1 MPGSQDRLV
10 KAHFIRFFNP
20 PPYSFPESG
29 LVAALLV
36 ETITYLISGFQPFVF
51 FKQMSKTLYL
61 LDGMALAYRAHFAL
75 IRSPIYTSKG
85 FNSSAIF
92 GFTGTL
98 IELITKKKPSHLA
111 VVFDTSAPTARHI
124 LHPEYK
130 AHREDMPEDLA
141 AAMPHLS
148 RVAEAFGIPVLKM
161 DGYEADDIIG
171 TLSHRAE
178 ADGFDEIF
186 MVTPDKDF
194 GQLVTDKI
202 KMYRPSRQ
210 GDGAEILGVDEIKE
224 KWGIARAEQ
233 VIDML
238 GLCGD
243 VSDNIPGVPGI
254 GPKTAAKLL
263 ATYDTVQNIIDHVAE
278 LKGKQKERVRD
289 HTVQALLSKKLAT
302 IQLDVPIQANWEAL
316 RLDPPNKDK
325 LVPLFA
331 EFEFR
336 TLGKRIFGND
346 FTIQEAATDLVL
358 MSEDDEKAKVTS
370 QASTASGETQMD
382 LLPDIAFKTFAD
394 LKTDY
399 RIADSTEALHQL
411 VAALRNAGTFA
422 FDTETTGLNPRSVQ
436 LVGISFATQAHSG
449 WFVPLPS
456 ERSEAAQVLDVLRP
470 VFDDSTLT
478 KVGHNL
484 KFDLSI
490 LAEQGMDVA
499 GPCFDT
505 MLAHALIDPEQR
517 HNLDALSEDF
527 LQYTTI
533 RFSELVPDTPKGQ
546 AIDYSGVDPKAL
558 ADYAI
563 EDADVT
569 LQLWSLFKAKLKES
583 GQAKVFYDIETP
595 LLPVLVAMEREGI
608 LMDESVLVETGQSLE
623 GHIEALRNAVNQSAG
638 REFNLNSPKQLGEVL
653 FDELKLVE
661 KAKKT
666 KTGQYATNEKVLA
679 SLAPKHPIV
688 ANILEY
694 RQLAKLKSTY
704 IDALPH
710 SIDPASGRVHTHYG
724 QVQTST
730 GRLSS
735 NDPNLQNIPVRSK
748 QGREIRKA
756 FIARPGWKLLSADYS
771 QIELRI
777 LAALT
782 EDQGLLTA
790 FRQGRD
796 IHAATAAKIFDVAL
810 DEVTRE
816 QRSTAKMVN
825 FGIPYGI
832 SAFGLAQRLGTVSR
846 TEAQEII
853 NNYFEQFPGIP
864 GYMTRMQDRAK
875 AQGYVETISGR
886 RRHLRDINSSNGTI
900 RAAAERN
907 AINMPIQGTAAD
919 MIKIAMVNVQNALT
933 EKQLNT
939 RMLLQVHDELIF
951 DLDPA
956 EETIVRELVTE
967 GMKDALDLKCPIEID
982 IGIGDNWLEAH

>member
-1 MPGSQDRLV
+1 
-10 KAHFIRFFNP
+10 
-20 PPYSFPESG
+20 
-29 LVAALLV
+29 
-36 ETITYLISGFQPFVF
+36 
-51 FKQMSKTLYL
+51 MSKTLYL

-98 IELITKKKPSHLA
+98 IELITKKQPSHLA

-130 AHREDMPEDLA
+130 AQREAMPEDLA

-171 TLSHRAE
+171 TLAHRAE
-178 ADGFDEIF
+178 AEGFDEVF

-194 GQLVTDKI
+194 GQLVTEKI

-210 GDGAEILGVDEIKE
+210 GDGAEILGIDEIKQ
-224 KWGIARAEQ
+224 KWDIVRVDQ

-263 ATYDTVQNIIDHVAE
+263 AAYDNVDNIIAHVDE
-278 LKGKQKERVRD
+278 LKGKQQERVRD
-289 HTVQALLSKKLAT
+289 NAEQARLSKTLAT
-302 IQLDVPIQANWEAL
+302 IQLDVPIDADWDSL
-316 RLDPPNKDK
+316 RLDVPSQDK

-346 FTIQEAATDLVL
+346 FTIQETSSDLVL
-358 MSEDDEKAKVTS
+358 MSEDDEKTKAKQPAADS
-370 QASTASGETQMD
+370 SGDLQLD
-382 LLPDIAFKTFAD
+382 LLPAVTYTTFAD
-394 LKTDY
+394 TKSDY
-399 RIADSTEALHQL
+399 RIADSANTLKALTD
-411 VAALRNAGTFA
+411 ALRAAGSFA
-422 FDTETTGLNPRSVQ
+422 FDTETTGLNPRSVD
-436 LVGISFATQAHSG
+436 LVGISFSTKAHSG
-449 WFVPLPS
+449 WFVPVS
-456 ERSEAAQVLDVLRP
+456 SDNSAAVFDALRP
-470 VFDDSTLT
+470 IFSDNSLA
-478 KVGHNL
+478 KIGHHL

-490 LAEQGMDVA
+490 LAEQGIDVA
-499 GPCFDT
+499 GECYDT

-517 HNLDALSEDF
+517 HNLDTLSEDF

-533 RFSELVPDTPKGQ
+533 RFSELVPEIKKGQ
-546 AIDYSGVDPKAL
+546 PIDYSSVKPQAL
-558 ADYAI
+558 ANYAI

-569 LQLWSLFKAKLKES
+569 LQLWELFKVKLEES
-583 GQAKVFYDIETP
+583 GQAKVFYEIETP
-595 LLPVLVAMEREGI
+595 LLPVLVSMEREGI
-608 LMDESVLVETGQSLE
+608 LMNEATLAETGKSLE
-623 GHIEALRNAVNQSAG
+623 DHIATLRDSINVAAG
-638 REFNLNSPKQLGEVL
+638 REFNLNSPKQLGEIL
-653 FDELKLVE
+653 FDDLKLVE
-661 KAKKT
+661 KPKKT
-666 KTGQYATNEKVLA
+666 KTGQYATNEQVLS

-694 RQLAKLKSTY
+694 RQLTKLKSTY
-704 IDALPH
+704 IDALPN
-710 SIDPASGRVHTHYG
+710 SIDAASGRVHTHYG

-735 NDPNLQNIPVRSK
+735 NDPNLQNIPVRSV

-777 LAALT
+777 LAELT
-782 EDQGLLTA
+782 EDEGLLNA
-790 FRQGRD
+790 FREGRD

-853 NNYFEQFPGIP
+853 NNYFAQFPGIP
-864 GYMTRMQDRAK
+864 GYMSRMQESAK
-875 AQGYVETISGR
+875 AKGYVETITGR
-886 RRHLRDINSSNGTI
+886 RRYLQDINSKNGTI

-919 MIKIAMVNVQNALT
+919 MIKIAMVNVQTALT
-933 EKQLNT
+933 EQSLNT

-951 DLDPA
+951 DLDPS
-956 EETIVRELVTE
+956 EETAVRALVTD
-967 GMKDALDLKCPIEID
+967 GMKKALDLNCPIEID
-982 IGIGDNWLEAH
+982 IGLGDNWLEAH

>member
-1 MPGSQDRLV
+1 MP
-10 KAHFIRFFNP
+10 
-20 PPYSFPESG
+20 
-29 LVAALLV
+29 
-36 ETITYLISGFQPFVF
+36 
-51 FKQMSKTLYL
+51 KTLYL

-98 IELITKKKPSHLA
+98 IELITKKQPSHLA

-130 AHREDMPEDLA
+130 AQREAMPEDLA

-171 TLSHRAE
+171 TLAHRAE
-178 ADGFDEIF
+178 ADGFDEVF

-194 GQLVTDKI
+194 GQLVTEKI

-210 GDGAEILGVDEIKE
+210 GDGAEILGVDEIKA
-224 KWGIARAEQ
+224 KWDIIRVDQ

-263 ATYDTVQNIIDHVAE
+263 AAYDNVDNIIAHVDE
-278 LKGKQKERVRD
+278 LKGKQQERVRD
-289 HTVQALLSKKLAT
+289 NAEQARLSKTLAT
-302 IQLDVPIQANWEAL
+302 IQLDVPIDADWDNL
-316 RLDPPNKDK
+316 RLDAPSQDK

-336 TLGKRIFGND
+336 TLAKRIFGSD
-346 FTIQEAATDLVL
+346 FTIQEASSELVL
-358 MSEDDEKAKVTS
+358 MSEDDEKTKAKQPAADS
-370 QASTASGETQMD
+370 SGDLQLD
-382 LLPDIAFKTFAD
+382 LLPAVTYTTFTDTKTH
-394 LKTDY
+394 Y
-399 RIADSTEALHQL
+399 RIADSADTLQQL
-411 VAALRNAGTFA
+411 TDELRSAGSFA
-422 FDTETTGLNPRSVQ
+422 FDTETTGLNPRSVD
-436 LVGISFATQAHSG
+436 LVGISFSIKAHSG
-449 WFVPLPS
+449 WFVPVS
-456 ERSEAAQVLDVLRP
+456 KGNSATVFEALRP
-470 VFDDSTLT
+470 VFSDSNLA
-478 KVGHNL
+478 KIGHNL

-490 LAEQGMDVA
+490 LAEQGIDVA
-499 GPCFDT
+499 GECYDT

-517 HNLDALSEDF
+517 HNLDTLSEDF

-533 RFSELVPDTPKGQ
+533 RFSELVPEVKKGQ
-546 AIDYSGVDPKAL
+546 PIDYSSVKPQAL

-569 LQLWSLFKAKLKES
+569 LQLWELFKAKLEES
-583 GQAKVFYDIETP
+583 GQAKVFYEIETP

-608 LMDESVLVETGQSLE
+608 LMNEATLVDTGKSLE
-623 GHIEALRNAVNQSAG
+623 GHIETLRESINAAAG
-638 REFNLNSPKQLGEVL
+638 REFNLNSPKQLGEIL
-653 FDELKLVE
+653 FDELKLV
-661 KAKKT
+661 KKPKKT
-666 KTGQYATNEKVLA
+666 KTGQYATNEQVLS

-694 RQLAKLKSTY
+694 RQLTKLKSTY

-710 SIDPASGRVHTHYG
+710 SIDPVSGRVHTNYG

-735 NDPNLQNIPVRSK
+735 NDPNLQNIPVRSV

-782 EDQGLLTA
+782 EDAGLLNA
-790 FRQGRD
+790 FREGRD
-796 IHAATAAKIFDVAL
+796 IHAATAAKIFEVEL

-853 NNYFEQFPGIP
+853 NNYFAQFPGIP
-864 GYMTRMQDRAK
+864 GYMSRMQESAK
-875 AQGYVETISGR
+875 AKGYVETITGR
-886 RRHLRDINSSNGTI
+886 RRYLQDINSRNGTI

-919 MIKIAMVNVQNALT
+919 MIKIAMVNVQNALV
-933 EKQLNT
+933 EQGLNT

-951 DLDPA
+951 DLDPS
-956 EETIVRELVTE
+956 EEVAVRALVTE
-967 GMKDALDLKCPIEID
+967 GMKKALDLKCPIEID
-982 IGIGDNWLEAH
+982 IGLGDNWLEAH

>member
-1 MPGSQDRLV
+1 MP
-10 KAHFIRFFNP
+10 
-20 PPYSFPESG
+20 
-29 LVAALLV
+29 
-36 ETITYLISGFQPFVF
+36 
-51 FKQMSKTLYL
+51 KTLYL

-92 GFTGTL
+92 GFTATL
-98 IELITKKKPSHLA
+98 IELITKKQPSHLA

-130 AHREDMPEDLA
+130 AQREAMPEDLA
-141 AAMPHLS
+141 EAMPHLS

-171 TLSHRAE
+171 TLAHRAE
-178 ADGFDEIF
+178 ADGFDEVF

-194 GQLVTDKI
+194 GQLVTEKI

-210 GDGAEILGVDEIKE
+210 GDGAEILGVDEIKK
-224 KWGIARAEQ
+224 KWDIIRVDQ

-263 ATYDTVQNIIDHVAE
+263 AAYDNVDNIIAHVDE
-278 LKGKQKERVRD
+278 LKGKQQERVRD
-289 HTVQALLSKKLAT
+289 NAEQARLSKTLAT
-302 IQLDVPIQANWEAL
+302 IQLDVPIDADWDSL
-316 RLDPPNKDK
+316 RLDALSKDK

-336 TLGKRIFGND
+336 TLAKRIFGSE
-346 FTIQEAATDLVL
+346 FTIQEASTELVL
-358 MSEDDEKAKVTS
+358 MSEDDEKTKAK
-370 QASTASGETQMD
+370 QPASDSSGDLQLD
-382 LLPDIAFKTFAD
+382 LLPAVTFKKFAD
-394 LKTDY
+394 IKTDY
-399 RIADSTEALHQL
+399 RIANSADTLKQL
-411 VAALRNAGTFA
+411 TDELRSAGSFA
-422 FDTETTGLNPRSVQ
+422 FDTETTGLNPRSVD
-436 LVGISFATQAHSG
+436 LVGISFATKAHSG
-449 WFVPLPS
+449 WFVPVS
-456 ERSEAAQVLDVLRP
+456 SDNSATVFEALRP
-470 VFDDSTLT
+470 VFSNSNLA
-478 KVGHNL
+478 KIGHNL

-490 LAEQGMDVA
+490 LAEQGIDVA
-499 GPCFDT
+499 GKCYDT

-517 HNLDALSEDF
+517 HNLDTLSEDF

-533 RFSELVPDTPKGQ
+533 RFSELIPEVKKGQ
-546 AIDYSGVDPKAL
+546 PIDYSSVKPQAL

-569 LQLWSLFKAKLKES
+569 LQLWELFKAKLEES
-583 GQAKVFYDIETP
+583 GQAKVFYEIETP

-608 LMDESVLVETGQSLE
+608 LMNEATLVETGKSLE
-623 GHIEALRNAVNQSAG
+623 GHIETLRDSISAAAG
-638 REFNLNSPKQLGEVL
+638 REFNLNSPKQLGEIL

-661 KAKKT
+661 KPKKT
-666 KTGQYATNEKVLA
+666 KTGQYATNEQVLS

-694 RQLAKLKSTY
+694 RQLTKLKSTY
-704 IDALPH
+704 IDALPN
-710 SIDPASGRVHTHYG
+710 SIDPVSGRVHTNYG

-735 NDPNLQNIPVRSK
+735 NDPNLQNIPVRSAR
-748 QGREIRKA
+748 GREIRKA

-782 EDQGLLTA
+782 EDEGLLSA
-790 FRQGRD
+790 FREGRD
-796 IHAATAAKIFDVAL
+796 IHAATAAKIFEVAL

-853 NNYFEQFPGIP
+853 NNYFAQFPGIP
-864 GYMTRMQDRAK
+864 GYMLRMQDSAK
-875 AQGYVETISGR
+875 AKGYVETITGR
-886 RRHLRDINSSNGTI
+886 RRYLQDINSRNGTI

-919 MIKIAMVNVQNALT
+919 MIKIAMVNVQNALVAQ
-933 EKQLNT
+933 KLNT

-951 DLDPA
+951 DLDPN
-956 EETIVRELVTE
+956 EEAAVRTLVTE
-967 GMKDALDLKCPIEID
+967 GMKQALDLKCPIEID
-982 IGIGDNWLEAH
+982 IGLGKNWLEAH

>member
-1 MPGSQDRLV
+1 MP
-10 KAHFIRFFNP
+10 
-20 PPYSFPESG
+20 
-29 LVAALLV
+29 
-36 ETITYLISGFQPFVF
+36 
-51 FKQMSKTLYL
+51 KTLYL

-98 IELITKKKPSHLA
+98 IELITKKQPSHLA

-130 AHREDMPEDLA
+130 AQREAMPEDLA

-171 TLSHRAE
+171 TLAHRAE
-178 ADGFDEIF
+178 ADGFDEVF

-194 GQLVTDKI
+194 GQLVTEKI

-210 GDGAEILGVDEIKE
+210 GDGAEILGIEEIKA
-224 KWGIARAEQ
+224 KWDIIRVDQ

-263 ATYDTVQNIIDHVAE
+263 AAYDNVDNIIAHVDE
-278 LKGKQKERVRD
+278 LKGKQQERVRD
-289 HTVQALLSKKLAT
+289 NAEQARLSKTLAT
-302 IQLDVPIQANWEAL
+302 IQLDVPIDADWDNL
-316 RLDPPNKDK
+316 RLDAPSQDK

-336 TLGKRIFGND
+336 TLAKRIFGSD
-346 FTIQEAATDLVL
+346 FTIQEASSELVL
-358 MSEDDEKAKVTS
+358 MSEDDEKTQSKQPAADS
-370 QASTASGETQMD
+370 SGDLQLD
-382 LLPDIAFKTFAD
+382 LLPAVTYTTFTD
-394 LKTDY
+394 TKTDY
-399 RIADSTEALHQL
+399 RIADSADTLQQL
-411 VAALRNAGTFA
+411 TDELRSAGSFA
-422 FDTETTGLNPRSVQ
+422 FDTETTGLNPRSVD
-436 LVGISFATQAHSG
+436 LVGISFATAAQSG
-449 WFVPLPS
+449 WFVPVS
-456 ERSEAAQVLDVLRP
+456 KDNSAAVFDVLRP
-470 VFDDSTLT
+470 VFRDGSLA
-478 KVGHNL
+478 KIGHNL

-490 LAEQGMDVA
+490 LAEQGIDVA
-499 GPCFDT
+499 GHCYDT

-517 HNLDALSEDF
+517 HNLDTLSEDF

-533 RFSELVPDTPKGQ
+533 RFSELVPDVKKGQ
-546 AIDYSGVDPKAL
+546 PIDYSSVKPQAL

-569 LQLWSLFKAKLKES
+569 LQLWELFKTKLEES
-583 GQAKVFYDIETP
+583 GQAKVFYEIETP

-608 LMDESVLVETGQSLE
+608 LMNESTLAETGKSLE
-623 GHIEALRNAVNQSAG
+623 GHIETLRDSINAAAG
-638 REFNLNSPKQLGEVL
+638 HEFNLNSPKQLGEIL

-661 KAKKT
+661 KPKKT
-666 KTGQYATNEKVLA
+666 KTGQYATNEQVLS

-688 ANILEY
+688 ADILEY
-694 RQLAKLKSTY
+694 RQLTKLKSTY
-704 IDALPH
+704 IDALPN
-710 SIDPASGRVHTHYG
+710 SIDPVSGRVHTNYG

-735 NDPNLQNIPVRSK
+735 NDPNLQNIPVRSV

-782 EDQGLLTA
+782 EDAGLLNA
-790 FRQGRD
+790 FREGRD
-796 IHAATAAKIFDVAL
+796 IHAATAAKIFEVEL
-810 DEVTRE
+810 DEVSRE

-853 NNYFEQFPGIP
+853 NNYFAQFPGIP
-864 GYMTRMQDRAK
+864 GYMLRMQERAK
-875 AQGYVETISGR
+875 AKGYVETITGR
-886 RRHLRDINSSNGTI
+886 RRYLQDINSRNGTI

-919 MIKIAMVNVQNALT
+919 MIKIAMVNVQNALVA
-933 EKQLNT
+933 QSLNT

-951 DLDPA
+951 DLDPS
-956 EETIVRELVTE
+956 EEVAVRALVTE
-967 GMKDALDLKCPIEID
+967 GMKKALDLKCPIEID
-982 IGIGDNWLEAH
+982 IGLGDNWLEAH

>member
-1 MPGSQDRLV
+1 MP
-10 KAHFIRFFNP
+10 
-20 PPYSFPESG
+20 
-29 LVAALLV
+29 
-36 ETITYLISGFQPFVF
+36 
-51 FKQMSKTLYL
+51 KTLYL

-98 IELITKKKPSHLA
+98 IELITKKQPSHLA

-130 AHREDMPEDLA
+130 AQREAMPEDLA

-171 TLSHRAE
+171 TLAHRAE
-178 ADGFDEIF
+178 ADGFDEVF

-194 GQLVTDKI
+194 GQLVTEKI

-210 GDGAEILGVDEIKE
+210 GDGAEILGVDEIKA
-224 KWGIARAEQ
+224 KWDIIRVDQ

-263 ATYDTVQNIIDHVAE
+263 AAYDNVDNIIAHVDE
-278 LKGKQKERVRD
+278 LKGKQQERVRD
-289 HTVQALLSKKLAT
+289 NAEQARLSKTLAT
-302 IQLDVPIQANWEAL
+302 IQLDVPIDADWDNL
-316 RLDPPNKDK
+316 RLDAPSQDK

-336 TLGKRIFGND
+336 TLAKRIFGSD
-346 FTIQEAATDLVL
+346 FTIQEASSELVL
-358 MSEDDEKAKVTS
+358 MSEDDEKTKAKQPAADS
-370 QASTASGETQMD
+370 SGDLQLD
-382 LLPDIAFKTFAD
+382 LLPAVTYTTFTD
-394 LKTDY
+394 TKTDY
-399 RIADSTEALHQL
+399 RIADSADTLQQL
-411 VAALRNAGTFA
+411 TDELRSAGSFA
-422 FDTETTGLNPRSVQ
+422 FDTETTGLNPRSVD
-436 LVGISFATQAHSG
+436 LVGISFSIKAHSG
-449 WFVPLPS
+449 WFVPVS
-456 ERSEAAQVLDVLRP
+456 KGNSATVFEALRP
-470 VFDDSTLT
+470 VFSDSNLA
-478 KVGHNL
+478 KIGHNL

-490 LAEQGMDVA
+490 LAEQGIDVA
-499 GPCFDT
+499 GECYDT

-517 HNLDALSEDF
+517 HNLDTLSEDF

-533 RFSELVPDTPKGQ
+533 RFSELVPEVKKGQ
-546 AIDYSGVDPKAL
+546 PIDYSSVKPQAL

-569 LQLWSLFKAKLKES
+569 LQLWELFKAKLEES
-583 GQAKVFYDIETP
+583 GQAKVFYEIETP

-608 LMDESVLVETGQSLE
+608 LMNEATLVDTGKSLE
-623 GHIEALRNAVNQSAG
+623 GHIETLRESINAAAG
-638 REFNLNSPKQLGEVL
+638 REFNLNSPKQLGEIL

-661 KAKKT
+661 KPKKT
-666 KTGQYATNEKVLA
+666 KTGQYATNEQVLS

-688 ANILEY
+688 ANILGY
-694 RQLAKLKSTY
+694 RQLTKLKSTY

-710 SIDPASGRVHTHYG
+710 SIDPVSGRVHTNYG

-735 NDPNLQNIPVRSK
+735 NDPNLQNIPVRSV

-782 EDQGLLTA
+782 EDAGLLNA
-790 FRQGRD
+790 FREGRD
-796 IHAATAAKIFDVAL
+796 IHAATAAKIFEVEL

-853 NNYFEQFPGIP
+853 NNYFAQFPGIP
-864 GYMTRMQDRAK
+864 GYMSRMQESAK
-875 AQGYVETISGR
+875 AKGYVETITGR
-886 RRHLRDINSSNGTI
+886 RRYLQDINSRNGTI

-919 MIKIAMVNVQNALT
+919 MIKIAMVNVQNALV
-933 EKQLNT
+933 EQGLNT

-951 DLDPA
+951 DLDPS
-956 EETIVRELVTE
+956 EEVAVRALVTE
-967 GMKDALDLKCPIEID
+967 GMKKALDLKCPIEID
-982 IGIGDNWLEAH
+982 IGLGGNWLEAH

>member
-1 MPGSQDRLV
+1 MP
-10 KAHFIRFFNP
+10 
-20 PPYSFPESG
+20 
-29 LVAALLV
+29 
-36 ETITYLISGFQPFVF
+36 
-51 FKQMSKTLYL
+51 KTLYL

-98 IELITKKKPSHLA
+98 IELITKKQPSHLA

-130 AHREDMPEDLA
+130 AQREAMPEDLA

-171 TLSHRAE
+171 TLAHRAE
-178 ADGFDEIF
+178 ADGFDEVF

-194 GQLVTDKI
+194 GQLVTEKI

-210 GDGAEILGVDEIKE
+210 GDGAEILGVDEIKA
-224 KWGIARAEQ
+224 KWDIIRVDQ

-263 ATYDTVQNIIDHVAE
+263 AAYDNVDNIIAHVDE
-278 LKGKQKERVRD
+278 LKGKQQERVRD
-289 HTVQALLSKKLAT
+289 NAEQARLSKTLAT
-302 IQLDVPIQANWEAL
+302 IQLDVPIDADWDNL
-316 RLDPPNKDK
+316 RLDAPSQDK

-336 TLGKRIFGND
+336 TLAKRIFGSD
-346 FTIQEAATDLVL
+346 FTIQEASSELVL
-358 MSEDDEKAKVTS
+358 MSEDDEKTKAKQS
-370 QASTASGETQMD
+370 AADSSGDLQLD
-382 LLPDIAFKTFAD
+382 LLPAVTYTTFTD
-394 LKTDY
+394 TKTDY
-399 RIADSTEALHQL
+399 RIADSADTLQQL
-411 VAALRNAGTFA
+411 TDELRSAGSFA
-422 FDTETTGLNPRSVQ
+422 FDTETTGLNPRSVD
-436 LVGISFATQAHSG
+436 LVGISFSIKAHSG
-449 WFVPLPS
+449 WFVPVS
-456 ERSEAAQVLDVLRP
+456 KGNSATVFEALRP
-470 VFDDSTLT
+470 VFSDSNLA
-478 KVGHNL
+478 KIGHNL

-490 LAEQGMDVA
+490 LAEQGIDVA
-499 GPCFDT
+499 GECYDT

-517 HNLDALSEDF
+517 HNLDTLSEDF

-533 RFSELVPDTPKGQ
+533 RFSELVPEVKKGQ
-546 AIDYSGVDPKAL
+546 PIDYSSVKPQAL

-569 LQLWSLFKAKLKES
+569 LQLWELFKAKLEES
-583 GQAKVFYDIETP
+583 GQAKVFYEIETP

-608 LMDESVLVETGQSLE
+608 LMNEATLVDTGKSLE
-623 GHIEALRNAVNQSAG
+623 GHIETLRESINAAAG
-638 REFNLNSPKQLGEVL
+638 REFNLNSPKQLGEIL

-661 KAKKT
+661 KPKKT
-666 KTGQYATNEKVLA
+666 KTGQYATNEQVLS

-694 RQLAKLKSTY
+694 RQLTKLKSTY

-710 SIDPASGRVHTHYG
+710 SIDPVSGRVHTNYG

-735 NDPNLQNIPVRSK
+735 NDPNLQNIPVRSV

-782 EDQGLLTA
+782 EDAGLLNA
-790 FRQGRD
+790 FREGRD
-796 IHAATAAKIFDVAL
+796 IHAATAAKIFEVEL
-810 DEVTRE
+810 DEVSRE

-853 NNYFEQFPGIP
+853 NNYFAQFPGIP
-864 GYMTRMQDRAK
+864 GYMSRMQESAK
-875 AQGYVETISGR
+875 AKGYVETITGR
-886 RRHLRDINSSNGTI
+886 RRYLQDINSRNGTI

-919 MIKIAMVNVQNALT
+919 MIKIAMVNVQNALV
-933 EKQLNT
+933 EQGLNT

-951 DLDPA
+951 DLDPS
-956 EETIVRELVTE
+956 EEVAVRALVTE
-967 GMKDALDLKCPIEID
+967 GMKKALDLKCPIEID
-982 IGIGDNWLEAH
+982 IGLGDNWLEAH

>member
-1 MPGSQDRLV
+1 MP
-10 KAHFIRFFNP
+10 
-20 PPYSFPESG
+20 
-29 LVAALLV
+29 
-36 ETITYLISGFQPFVF
+36 
-51 FKQMSKTLYL
+51 KTLYL

-98 IELITKKKPSHLA
+98 IELITKKQPSHLA

-130 AHREDMPEDLA
+130 AQREAMPEDLA

-171 TLSHRAE
+171 TLAHRAE
-178 ADGFDEIF
+178 ADGFDEVF

-194 GQLVTDKI
+194 GQLVTEKI

-210 GDGAEILGVDEIKE
+210 GDGAEILGVDEIKA
-224 KWGIARAEQ
+224 KWDIIRVDQ

-263 ATYDTVQNIIDHVAE
+263 AAYDNVDNIITHVDE
-278 LKGKQKERVRD
+278 LKGKQQERVRD
-289 HTVQALLSKKLAT
+289 NAEQARLSKTLAT
-302 IQLDVPIQANWEAL
+302 IQLDVPIDAEWDSL
-316 RLDPPNKDK
+316 RLDPPSQDK

-336 TLGKRIFGND
+336 TLAKRIFGSD
-346 FTIQEAATDLVL
+346 FTIQEASSDLVL
-358 MSEDDEKAKVTS
+358 MSEDDEKTKAKQPAANRS
-370 QASTASGETQMD
+370 DDQQLD
-382 LLPDIAFKTFAD
+382 LLPAVTYTTFAD
-394 LKTDY
+394 TKTDY
-399 RIADSTEALHQL
+399 RIADSAETLKQL
-411 VAALRNAGTFA
+411 TDALRAAGSFA
-422 FDTETTGLNPRSVQ
+422 FDTETTGLNPRSVD
-436 LVGISFATQAHSG
+436 LVGISFSTAAHSG
-449 WFVPLPS
+449 WFVPVS
-456 ERSEAAQVLDVLRP
+456 AENSAAVFEALRP
-470 VFDDSTLT
+470 VFIDSSLP
-478 KVGHNL
+478 KIGHNL

-490 LAEQGMDVA
+490 LAEQGIDVA
-499 GPCFDT
+499 GHCYDT

-517 HNLDALSEDF
+517 HNLDTLSEDF

-533 RFSELVPDTPKGQ
+533 RFSELVPDVKKGQ
-546 AIDYSGVDPKAL
+546 PIDYSSVKPQAL

-569 LQLWSLFKAKLKES
+569 LQLWELFKAKLEES
-583 GQAKVFYDIETP
+583 GQAKVFYEIETP
-595 LLPVLVAMEREGI
+595 LLPVLVVMEREGI
-608 LMDESVLVETGQSLE
+608 LMNPATLAETGKSLE
-623 GHIEALRNAVNQSAG
+623 DHIETLRDSINAAAG
-638 REFNLNSPKQLGEVL
+638 REFNLNSPKQLGEIL

-661 KAKKT
+661 KPKKT
-666 KTGQYATNEKVLA
+666 KTGQYATNEQVLS

-694 RQLAKLKSTY
+694 RQLTKLKSTY
-704 IDALPH
+704 IDALPN
-710 SIDPASGRVHTHYG
+710 SIDPVSGRVHTNYG

-735 NDPNLQNIPVRSK
+735 NDPNLQNIPVRSV

-782 EDQGLLTA
+782 GDEGLLNA
-790 FRQGRD
+790 FREGRD
-796 IHAATAAKIFDVAL
+796 IHAATAAKIFEVGL

-853 NNYFEQFPGIP
+853 NNYFAQFPGIP
-864 GYMTRMQDRAK
+864 GYMSRMQDSAK
-875 AQGYVETISGR
+875 AKGYVETITGR
-886 RRHLRDINSSNGTI
+886 RRYLQDINSRNGTI

-919 MIKIAMVNVQNALT
+919 MIKIAMVNVQNALVA
-933 EKQLNT
+933 QNLNT

-951 DLDPA
+951 DLDPS
-956 EETIVRELVTE
+956 EETTVRALVTE
-967 GMKDALDLKCPIEID
+967 GMKKALDLKCPIEID
-982 IGIGDNWLEAH
+982 IGLGDNWLEAH

>member
-1 MPGSQDRLV
+1 MP
-10 KAHFIRFFNP
+10 
-20 PPYSFPESG
+20 
-29 LVAALLV
+29 
-36 ETITYLISGFQPFVF
+36 
-51 FKQMSKTLYL
+51 KTLYL

-98 IELITKKKPSHLA
+98 IELITKKQPSHLA

-130 AHREDMPEDLA
+130 AQREAMPEDLA

-171 TLSHRAE
+171 TLAHRAE
-178 ADGFDEIF
+178 ADGFDEVF

-194 GQLVTDKI
+194 GQLVTEKI

-210 GDGAEILGVDEIKE
+210 GDGAEILGVDEIKA
-224 KWGIARAEQ
+224 KWDIIRVDQ

-263 ATYDTVQNIIDHVAE
+263 AAYDNVDNIIAHVDE
-278 LKGKQKERVRD
+278 LKGKQQERVRD
-289 HTVQALLSKKLAT
+289 NAEQARLSKTLAT
-302 IQLDVPIQANWEAL
+302 IQLDVPIDADWDNL
-316 RLDPPNKDK
+316 RLDAPSQDK

-336 TLGKRIFGND
+336 TLAKRIFGSD
-346 FTIQEAATDLVL
+346 FTIQEASSELVL
-358 MSEDDEKAKVTS
+358 MSEDDEKTKAKQPAADS
-370 QASTASGETQMD
+370 SGDLQLD
-382 LLPDIAFKTFAD
+382 LLPAVTYTTFTDTKTH
-394 LKTDY
+394 Y
-399 RIADSTEALHQL
+399 RIADSADTLQQL
-411 VAALRNAGTFA
+411 TDELRSAGSFA
-422 FDTETTGLNPRSVQ
+422 FDTETTGLNPRSVD
-436 LVGISFATQAHSG
+436 LVGISFSIKAHSG
-449 WFVPLPS
+449 WFVPVS
-456 ERSEAAQVLDVLRP
+456 KGNSATVFEALRP
-470 VFDDSTLT
+470 VFSDSNLA
-478 KVGHNL
+478 KIGHNL

-490 LAEQGMDVA
+490 LAEQGIDVA
-499 GPCFDT
+499 GECYDT

-517 HNLDALSEDF
+517 HNLDTLSEDF

-533 RFSELVPDTPKGQ
+533 RFSELVPEVKKGQ
-546 AIDYSGVDPKAL
+546 PIDYSSVKPQAL

-569 LQLWSLFKAKLKES
+569 LQLWELFKAKLEES
-583 GQAKVFYDIETP
+583 GQAKVFYEIETP

-608 LMDESVLVETGQSLE
+608 LMNEATLVDTGKSLE
-623 GHIEALRNAVNQSAG
+623 GHIETLRESINAAAG
-638 REFNLNSPKQLGEVL
+638 REFNLNSPKQLGEIL
-653 FDELKLVE
+653 FDELKLV
-661 KAKKT
+661 KKPKKT
-666 KTGQYATNEKVLA
+666 KTGQYATNEQVLS

-694 RQLAKLKSTY
+694 RQLTKLKSTY

-710 SIDPASGRVHTHYG
+710 SIDPVSGRVHTNYG

-735 NDPNLQNIPVRSK
+735 NDPNLQNIPVRSV

-782 EDQGLLTA
+782 EDAGLLNA
-790 FRQGRD
+790 FREGRD
-796 IHAATAAKIFDVAL
+796 IHAATAAKIFEVEL
-810 DEVTRE
+810 DEVSRE

-853 NNYFEQFPGIP
+853 NNYFAQFPGIP
-864 GYMTRMQDRAK
+864 GYMSRMQESAK
-875 AQGYVETISGR
+875 AKGYVETITGR
-886 RRHLRDINSSNGTI
+886 RRYLQDINSRNGTI

-919 MIKIAMVNVQNALT
+919 MIKIAMVNVQNALV
-933 EKQLNT
+933 EQGLNT

-951 DLDPA
+951 DLDPS
-956 EETIVRELVTE
+956 EEVAVRALVTE
-967 GMKDALDLKCPIEID
+967 GMKKALDLKCPIEID
-982 IGIGDNWLEAH
+982 IGLGGNWLEAH

>member
-1 MPGSQDRLV
+1 
-10 KAHFIRFFNP
+10 
-20 PPYSFPESG
+20 
-29 LVAALLV
+29 
-36 ETITYLISGFQPFVF
+36 
-51 FKQMSKTLYL
+51 MSKTLYL

-98 IELITKKKPSHLA
+98 IELITKKQPSHLA

-130 AHREDMPEDLA
+130 AQREAMPEDLA

-171 TLSHRAE
+171 TLAHRAE
-178 ADGFDEIF
+178 AEGFDEVF

-194 GQLVTDKI
+194 GQLVTEKI

-210 GDGAEILGVDEIKE
+210 GDGAEILGIDEIKQ
-224 KWGIARAEQ
+224 KWDIVRVDQ

-263 ATYDTVQNIIDHVAE
+263 AAYDNVDNIIAHVDE
-278 LKGKQKERVRD
+278 LKGKQQERVRD
-289 HTVQALLSKKLAT
+289 NAEQARLSKTLAT
-302 IQLDVPIQANWEAL
+302 IQLDVPIDADWDSL
-316 RLDPPNKDK
+316 RLDVPSQDK

-346 FTIQEAATDLVL
+346 FTIQETSSDLVL
-358 MSEDDEKAKVTS
+358 MSEDDEKTKAKQPAADS
-370 QASTASGETQMD
+370 SGDLQLD
-382 LLPDIAFKTFAD
+382 LLPAVTYTTFAD
-394 LKTDY
+394 TKTDY
-399 RIADSTEALHQL
+399 RIADSANTLKALTD
-411 VAALRNAGTFA
+411 ALRAAGSFA
-422 FDTETTGLNPRSVQ
+422 FDTETTGLNPRSVD
-436 LVGISFATQAHSG
+436 LVGISFSTKAHSG
-449 WFVPLPS
+449 WFVPVS
-456 ERSEAAQVLDVLRP
+456 SDNSAAVFDALRP
-470 VFDDSTLT
+470 IFSDSSLA
-478 KVGHNL
+478 KIGHHL

-490 LAEQGMDVA
+490 LAEQGIDVA
-499 GPCFDT
+499 GECYDT

-517 HNLDALSEDF
+517 HNLDTLSEDF

-533 RFSELVPDTPKGQ
+533 RFSELVPEIKKGQ
-546 AIDYSGVDPKAL
+546 PIDYSSVKPQAL
-558 ADYAI
+558 ANYAI

-569 LQLWSLFKAKLKES
+569 LQLWELFKVKLEES
-583 GQAKVFYDIETP
+583 GQAKVFYEIETP
-595 LLPVLVAMEREGI
+595 LLPVLVSMEREGI
-608 LMDESVLVETGQSLE
+608 LMNEATLAETGKSLE
-623 GHIEALRNAVNQSAG
+623 DHIATLRDSINVAAG
-638 REFNLNSPKQLGEVL
+638 REFNLNSPKQLGEIL
-653 FDELKLVE
+653 FDDLKLVE
-661 KAKKT
+661 KPKKT
-666 KTGQYATNEKVLA
+666 KTGQYATNEQVLS

-694 RQLAKLKSTY
+694 RQLTKLKSTY
-704 IDALPH
+704 IDALPN
-710 SIDPASGRVHTHYG
+710 SIDAASGRVHTHYG

-735 NDPNLQNIPVRSK
+735 NDPNLQNIPVRSV

-777 LAALT
+777 LAELT
-782 EDQGLLTA
+782 EDEGLLNA
-790 FRQGRD
+790 FREGRD

-853 NNYFEQFPGIP
+853 NNYFAQFPGIP
-864 GYMTRMQDRAK
+864 GYMSRMQESAK
-875 AQGYVETISGR
+875 AKGYVETITGR
-886 RRHLRDINSSNGTI
+886 RRYLQDINSKNGTI

-919 MIKIAMVNVQNALT
+919 MIKIAMVNVQTALT
-933 EKQLNT
+933 EQGLNT

-951 DLDPA
+951 DLDPS
-956 EETIVRELVTE
+956 EETAVRALVTD
-967 GMKDALDLKCPIEID
+967 GMKKALDLNCPIEID
-982 IGIGDNWLEAH
+982 IGLGDNWLEAH

>member
-1 MPGSQDRLV
+1 MP
-10 KAHFIRFFNP
+10 
-20 PPYSFPESG
+20 
-29 LVAALLV
+29 
-36 ETITYLISGFQPFVF
+36 
-51 FKQMSKTLYL
+51 KTLYL

-98 IELITKKKPSHLA
+98 IELITKKQPSHLA

-130 AHREDMPEDLA
+130 AQREAMPEDLA

-171 TLSHRAE
+171 TLAHRAE
-178 ADGFDEIF
+178 ADGFDEVF

-194 GQLVTDKI
+194 GQLVTEKI

-210 GDGAEILGVDEIKE
+210 GDGAEILGIEEIKA
-224 KWGIARAEQ
+224 KWDIIRVDQ

-263 ATYDTVQNIIDHVAE
+263 AAYDNVDNIIAHVDE
-278 LKGKQKERVRD
+278 LKGKQQERVRD
-289 HTVQALLSKKLAT
+289 NAEQARLSKTLAT
-302 IQLDVPIQANWEAL
+302 IQLDVPIDADWDNL
-316 RLDPPNKDK
+316 RLDAPSQDK

-336 TLGKRIFGND
+336 TLAKRIFGSD
-346 FTIQEAATDLVL
+346 FTIQEASSELVL
-358 MSEDDEKAKVTS
+358 MSEDDEKTQSKQPAADS
-370 QASTASGETQMD
+370 SGDLQLD
-382 LLPDIAFKTFAD
+382 LLPAVTYTTFTD
-394 LKTDY
+394 TKTDY
-399 RIADSTEALHQL
+399 RIADSADTLQQL
-411 VAALRNAGTFA
+411 TDELRSAGSFA
-422 FDTETTGLNPRSVQ
+422 FDTETTGLNPRSVD
-436 LVGISFATQAHSG
+436 LVGISFSTAAQSG
-449 WFVPLPS
+449 WFVPVS
-456 ERSEAAQVLDVLRP
+456 KDNSAAVFDVLRP
-470 VFDDSTLT
+470 VFRDGSLA
-478 KVGHNL
+478 KIGHNL

-490 LAEQGMDVA
+490 LAEQGIDVA
-499 GPCFDT
+499 GHCYDT

-517 HNLDALSEDF
+517 HNLDTLSEDF

-533 RFSELVPDTPKGQ
+533 RFSELVPDVKKGQ
-546 AIDYSGVDPKAL
+546 PIDYSSVKPQAL

-569 LQLWSLFKAKLKES
+569 LQLWELFKTKLEES
-583 GQAKVFYDIETP
+583 GQAKVFYEIETP

-608 LMDESVLVETGQSLE
+608 LMNESTLAETGKSLE
-623 GHIEALRNAVNQSAG
+623 GHIETLRDSINAAAG
-638 REFNLNSPKQLGEVL
+638 HEFNLNSPKQLGEIL

-661 KAKKT
+661 KPKKT
-666 KTGQYATNEKVLA
+666 KTGQYATNEQVLS

-688 ANILEY
+688 ADILEY
-694 RQLAKLKSTY
+694 RQLTKLKSTY
-704 IDALPH
+704 IDALPN
-710 SIDPASGRVHTHYG
+710 SIDPVSGRVHTNYG

-735 NDPNLQNIPVRSK
+735 NDPNLQNIPVRSV

-782 EDQGLLTA
+782 EDAGLLNA
-790 FRQGRD
+790 FREGRD
-796 IHAATAAKIFDVAL
+796 IHAATAAKIFEVEL
-810 DEVTRE
+810 DEVSRE

-853 NNYFEQFPGIP
+853 NNYFAQFPGIP
-864 GYMTRMQDRAK
+864 GYMSRMQESAK
-875 AQGYVETISGR
+875 AKGYVETITGR
-886 RRHLRDINSSNGTI
+886 RRYLQDINSRNGTI

-919 MIKIAMVNVQNALT
+919 MIKIAMVNVQNALVA
-933 EKQLNT
+933 QSLNT

-951 DLDPA
+951 DLDPS
-956 EETIVRELVTE
+956 EEVAVRALVTE
-967 GMKDALDLKCPIEID
+967 GMKKALDLMCPIEID
-982 IGIGDNWLEAH
+982 IGLGDNWLEAH

>member
-1 MPGSQDRLV
+1 
-10 KAHFIRFFNP
+10 
-20 PPYSFPESG
+20 
-29 LVAALLV
+29 
-36 ETITYLISGFQPFVF
+36 
-51 FKQMSKTLYL
+51 MSKTLYL

-98 IELITKKKPSHLA
+98 IELITKQTPSHLA

-178 ADGFDEIF
+178 ADGFEQIF

-210 GDGAEILGVDEIKE
+210 GDGAEILGIDEIKE
-224 KWGIARAEQ
+224 KWGVARVDQ

-243 VSDNIPGVPGI
+243 ASDNIPGVPGI

-263 ATYDTVQNIIDHVAE
+263 ANYDNVQNIIDHVAE
-278 LKGKQKERVRD
+278 LKGKQQERVRE
-289 HTVQALLSKKLAT
+289 HAEQALLSKQLAT
-302 IQLDVPIQANWEAL
+302 IQLDVPIDIDWDTL
-316 RLDPPNKDK
+316 RVDPPNKDK

-336 TLGKRIFGND
+336 TLGKRIFGSD

-358 MSEDDEKAKVTS
+358 MSEDDEKALAKAQT
-370 QASTASGETQMD
+370 TAAPGTQQLD

-394 LKTDY
+394 IRTDY
-399 RIADSTEALHQL
+399 RIADSTEALHDL
-411 VAALRNAGTFA
+411 IAALRRAGTFA
-422 FDTETTGLNPRSVQ
+422 FDTETTGLNPRSAR
-436 LVGISFATQAHSG
+436 LVGIAFATKAHSG
-449 WFVPLPS
+449 WFVPLPG
-456 ERSEAAQVLDVLRP
+456 ERSEAAQVLDTLRP
-470 VFDDSTLT
+470 VFADSRLN

-490 LAEQGMDVA
+490 LAEQGLSVA
-499 GPCFDT
+499 GNCFDT
-505 MLAHALIDPEQR
+505 MLAHSLIDPEQR

-527 LQYTTI
+527 LQYSPI
-533 RFSELVPDTPKGQ
+533 RFSELIANPPKGQ
-546 AIDYSGVDPKAL
+546 AIDYSAVDPQAL

-569 LQLWSLFKAKLKES
+569 LQLWQLFETKLQQS
-583 GQAKVFYDIETP
+583 GQAEVFYAIETP

-608 LMDESVLVETGQSLE
+608 LMDEAVLSETGHALA
-623 GHIEALRNAVNQSAG
+623 GNIEALRASINQAAG
-638 REFNLNSPKQLGEVL
+638 CEFNLNSPKQLGEVL
-653 FDELKLVE
+653 FDQLKLVE
-661 KAKKT
+661 KPKKT
-666 KTGQYATNEKVLA
+666 KTGQYATNEKVLTA
-679 SLAPKHPIV
+679 LAAKHPIV
-688 ANILEY
+688 ADILAY
-694 RQLAKLKSTY
+694 RQLSKLKSTY

-710 SIDPASGRVHTHYG
+710 AIDPASGRVHTHYG

-735 NDPNLQNIPVRSK
+735 NDPNLQNIPVRSQ

-782 EDQGLLTA
+782 EDEGLLIA

-796 IHAATAAKIFDVAL
+796 IHAATAAKIFDVEL
-810 DEVTRE
+810 DAVTRE

-846 TEAQEII
+846 SEAQAII
-853 NNYFEQFPGIP
+853 DNYFAQFPGIP
-864 GYMTRMQDRAK
+864 GYMSRMQERAK
-875 AQGYVETISGR
+875 AKGYVETISGR

-919 MIKIAMVNVQNALT
+919 MIKIAMVNVHKALT
-933 EKQLNT
+933 AKQLNT

-956 EETIVRELVTE
+956 EEPIVRELVTE
-967 GMKDALDLKCPIEID
+967 GMKNALDLKCPIEID

>member
-1 MPGSQDRLV
+1 MP
-10 KAHFIRFFNP
+10 
-20 PPYSFPESG
+20 
-29 LVAALLV
+29 
-36 ETITYLISGFQPFVF
+36 
-51 FKQMSKTLYL
+51 KTLYL

-98 IELITKKKPSHLA
+98 IELITKKQPSHLA

-130 AHREDMPEDLA
+130 AQREAMPEDLA

-171 TLSHRAE
+171 TLAHRAE
-178 ADGFDEIF
+178 ADGFDEVF

-194 GQLVTDKI
+194 GQLVTEKI

-210 GDGAEILGVDEIKE
+210 GDGAEILGIEEIKA
-224 KWGIARAEQ
+224 KWDIIRVDQ

-263 ATYDTVQNIIDHVAE
+263 AAYDNVDNIIAHVDE
-278 LKGKQKERVRD
+278 LKGKQQERVRD
-289 HTVQALLSKKLAT
+289 NAEQARLSKTLAT
-302 IQLDVPIQANWEAL
+302 IQLDVPIDADWDNL
-316 RLDPPNKDK
+316 RLDAPSQDK

-336 TLGKRIFGND
+336 TLAKRIFGSD
-346 FTIQEAATDLVL
+346 FTIQEASSELVL
-358 MSEDDEKAKVTS
+358 MSEDDEKTQSKQPAADS
-370 QASTASGETQMD
+370 SGDLQLD
-382 LLPDIAFKTFAD
+382 LLPAVTYTTFTD
-394 LKTDY
+394 TKTDY
-399 RIADSTEALHQL
+399 RIADSADTLQQL
-411 VAALRNAGTFA
+411 TDELRSAGSFA
-422 FDTETTGLNPRSVQ
+422 FDTETTGLNPRSVD
-436 LVGISFATQAHSG
+436 LVGISFSTAAQSG
-449 WFVPLPS
+449 WFVPVS
-456 ERSEAAQVLDVLRP
+456 KDNSAAVFDVLRP
-470 VFDDSTLT
+470 VFRDGSLA
-478 KVGHNL
+478 KIGHNL

-490 LAEQGMDVA
+490 LAEQGIDVA
-499 GPCFDT
+499 GHCYDT

-517 HNLDALSEDF
+517 HNLDTLSEDF

-533 RFSELVPDTPKGQ
+533 RFSELVPDVKKGQ
-546 AIDYSGVDPKAL
+546 PIDYSSVKPQAL

-569 LQLWSLFKAKLKES
+569 LQLWELFKTKLEES
-583 GQAKVFYDIETP
+583 GQAKVFYEIETP

-608 LMDESVLVETGQSLE
+608 LMNESTLAETGKSLE
-623 GHIEALRNAVNQSAG
+623 GHIETLRDSINAAAG
-638 REFNLNSPKQLGEVL
+638 HEFNLNSPKQLGEIL

-661 KAKKT
+661 KPKKT
-666 KTGQYATNEKVLA
+666 KTGQYATNEQVLS

-688 ANILEY
+688 ADILEY
-694 RQLAKLKSTY
+694 RQLTKLKSTY
-704 IDALPH
+704 IDALPN
-710 SIDPASGRVHTHYG
+710 SIDPVSGRVHTNYG

-735 NDPNLQNIPVRSK
+735 NDPNLQNIPVRSV

-782 EDQGLLTA
+782 EDAGLLNA
-790 FRQGRD
+790 FREGRD
-796 IHAATAAKIFDVAL
+796 IHAATAAKIFEVEL
-810 DEVTRE
+810 DEVSRE

-853 NNYFEQFPGIP
+853 NNYFAQFPGIP
-864 GYMTRMQDRAK
+864 GYMLRMQERAK
-875 AQGYVETISGR
+875 AKGYVETITGR
-886 RRHLRDINSSNGTI
+886 RRYLQDINSRNGTI

-919 MIKIAMVNVQNALT
+919 MIKIAMVNVQNALVA
-933 EKQLNT
+933 QSLNT

-951 DLDPA
+951 DLDPS
-956 EETIVRELVTE
+956 EEVAVRALVTE
-967 GMKDALDLKCPIEID
+967 GMKKALDLMCPIEID
-982 IGIGDNWLEAH
+982 IGLGDNWLEAH